1 MNCKGLAQKSSDCKR
16 FGPILLHEIYG
27 LLQGLSPTNIT
38 KYEFKFQMNWTVKYQ
53 KPKTKCIAKRPRPK
67 GTRQQKGCRK
77 AKAQTKKTTNSLL

>member
-16 FGPILLHEIYG
+16 LGPILLHEIFG

-38 KYEFKFQMNWTVKYQ
+38 KYEFKFQINWTVKYQ
-53 KPKTKCIAKRPRPK
+53 KPRTKCIAKRPRPK

-77 AKAQTKKTTNSLL
+77 AKAQMKKTANSLL